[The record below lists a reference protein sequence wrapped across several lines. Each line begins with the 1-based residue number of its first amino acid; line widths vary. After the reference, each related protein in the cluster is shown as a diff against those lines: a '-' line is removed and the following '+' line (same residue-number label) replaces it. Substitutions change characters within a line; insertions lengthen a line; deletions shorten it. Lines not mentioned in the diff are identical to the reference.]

1 LRNRVRAASVCV
13 NTALFWLLSIG
24 LTGCLAIFGGY
35 PAGAA
40 PQDNLQLGAS
50 LPSPSIGGI
59 LLRLVLSLVIVIGLM
74 LVLVKLLQKNNL
86 LSRQSAWAKIVD
98 QVAIGPNRM
107 LVLAEIFGKVY
118 VLGVT
123 DHNIT
128 TLLGENEIDLSEF
141 RQVVADAER
150 KRGIPSYFNKP
161 FLQILESKL
170 QDLKRS
176 YPGAGK
182 GGRPR

>member
-1 LRNRVRAASVCV
+1 MNAS
-13 NTALFWLLSIG
+13 LFWLLSLSLAAY
-24 LTGCLAIFGGY
+24 LTVFNGY
-35 PAGAA
+35 PAEAA
-40 PQDNLQLGAS
+40 TAQDNLQLGAS
-50 LPSPSIGGI
+50 LPSPDIGGF
-59 LLRLVLSLVIVIGLM
+59 LLRLVFSLIIVIGLV
-74 LVLVKLLQKNNL
+74 LVLVKLLQKNSL
-86 LSRQSAWAKIVD
+86 LSRQSAWAKVID

-128 TLLGENEIDLSEF
+128 TLLGEKEIDLSEF
-141 RQVVADAER
+141 KQVVADAER

-170 QDLKRS
+170 QDLKRNYS
-176 YPGAGK
+176 GAGK
-182 GGRPR
+182 GDRPR